1 MANINLLPW
10 REELRSKRQREF
22 LTLLGAGALL
32 TALAM
37 LYVHFFINGLI
48 DDQNSRNSFLRQE
61 IAIVDKAIKEIDAL
75 EETKEKL
82 LARMEIIQRLQTSRP
97 EIVHL
102 FDELVET
109 VPEGVYLTK
118 LEQKGPTL
126 RLTGR
131 AESNARVSAY
141 MRNIDTSPWI
151 GESDLKVIEN
161 KEKTE
166 TGLSHFDLQAR
177 QISKVS
183 GDQGP

>member
-1 MANINLLPW
+1 MAHINLLPW
-10 REELRSKRQREF
+10 REELRAKRQRDF
-22 LTLLGAGALL
+22 LTLLGASAILM
-32 TALAM
+32 ALAM

-48 DDQNSRNSFLRQE
+48 DDQNARNNYLRQE
-61 IAIVDKAIKEIDAL
+61 IAAVDKLIKEIDAL

-109 VPEGVYLTK
+109 IPEGVFLTK
-118 LEQKGPTL
+118 LEQQGAAL

-151 GESDLKVIEN
+151 GDPDLKLIEN

-166 TGLSHFDLQAR
+166 AGLSLFELRAKQL
-177 QISKVS
+177 SKVS
-183 GDQGP
+183 GE

>member
-1 MANINLLPW
+1 MAHINLLPW
-10 REELRSKRQREF
+10 REELRAKRQRDF
-22 LTLLGAGALL
+22 LTLLGASAVFM
-32 TALAM
+32 ALAM
-37 LYVHFFINGLI
+37 LYVHFFVNGLI
-48 DDQNSRNSFLRQE
+48 DDQTARNNYLRQE
-61 IAIVDKAIKEIDAL
+61 IARVDKLIEEIDAL

-109 VPEGVYLTK
+109 IPEGVFLTK
-118 LEQKGPTL
+118 LEQQGAAL

-151 GESDLKVIEN
+151 GDPDLKLIEN

-166 TGLSHFDLQAR
+166 TGLSHFELRAKQL
-177 QISKVS
+177 SKVS
-183 GDQGP
+183 GE